1 MMGLIVVTVFFILL
15 FFAEHSLAF
24 AIYESMETKWSKE
37 YVRRFRIM
45 LRLFAVMALLIIWAL
60 TLSKDLNLV
69 ADQIFWLLAIITGGL
84 GCWTML
90 GARKKK

>member
-1 MMGLIVVTVFFILL
+1 
-15 FFAEHSLAF
+15 
-24 AIYESMETKWSKE
+24 
-37 YVRRFRIM
+37 
-45 LRLFAVMALLIIWAL
+45 MALLIIWAL